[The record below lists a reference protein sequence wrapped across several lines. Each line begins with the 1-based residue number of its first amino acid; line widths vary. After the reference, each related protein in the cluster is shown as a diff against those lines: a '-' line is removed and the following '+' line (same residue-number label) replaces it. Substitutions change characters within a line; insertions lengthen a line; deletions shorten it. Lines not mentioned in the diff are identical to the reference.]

1 MQFCVWK
8 YFLIMNVKKNQ
19 DKSLCEDATFK
30 EVFDSYFK
38 VLRNFLIFRFRNP
51 DFAED
56 IAQNAF
62 VKLWENCNI
71 LKKEQAKSFLFTT
84 AIRLS
89 LNQIKHQK
97 VVNDYEIKLVS
108 KSINNQSPHF
118 LMEENEI
125 KKQLEVAI
133 NNLPQKQREV
143 FLLNRFENLSY
154 LEIANSL
161 DLSVKAV
168 EKRMHLALL
177 SLRKVIHN
185 I

>member
-1 MQFCVWK
+1 
-8 YFLIMNVKKNQ
+8 MNIENKNTE
-19 DKSLCEDATFK
+19 KCLCEESAFK
-30 EVFDSYFK
+30 LVFDSYFK
-38 VLRNFLIFRFRNP
+38 VLRNFLIFRYKNFEL
-51 DFAED
+51 AED

-62 VKLWENCNI
+62 VKLWENCKI

-97 VVNDYEIKLVS
+97 IVANYEINFVS
-108 KSINNQSPHF
+108 KSSDKESPQF
-118 LMEENEI
+118 ILEENEFKI
-125 KKQLEVAI
+125 RLEKAI

-143 FLLNRFENLSY
+143 FLLNRFENQTY
-154 LEIANSL
+154 KEIAEQL

-168 EKRMHLALL
+168 EKRMKLALE
-177 SLRKVIHN
+177 SLRDVVKN